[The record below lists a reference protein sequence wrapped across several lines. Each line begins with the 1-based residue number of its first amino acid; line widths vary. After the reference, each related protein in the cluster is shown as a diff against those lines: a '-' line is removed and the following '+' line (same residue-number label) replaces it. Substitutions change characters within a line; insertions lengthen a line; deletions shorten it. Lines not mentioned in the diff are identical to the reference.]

1 MSRNKFTTE
10 TGKKAGAKG
19 GKHIK
24 TKQWEQ
30 LGDFLTDAGAKRAM
44 DILNDLPDDEYLDQF
59 GKLLNYFKPRMQSTQ
74 LDANVTERV
83 ITGITFDE

>member
-1 MSRNKFTTE
+1 MSFPKDAQRKGGQN
-10 TGKKAGAKG
+10 GKP

-44 DILNDLPDDEYLDQF
+44 DILNDLPDDEYVSHPYYNN
-59 GKLLNYFKPRMQSTQ
+59 KHICNYLLIKSPVLLLST
-74 LDANVTERV
+74 L
-83 ITGITFDE
+83 

>member
-1 MSRNKFTTE
+1 
-10 TGKKAGAKG
+10 
-19 GKHIK
+19 
-24 TKQWEQ
+24 
-30 LGDFLTDAGAKRAM
+30 M

>member
-1 MSRNKFTTE
+1 MSFPKDAQRKGGQN
-10 TGKKAGAKG
+10 GKP

>member
-1 MSRNKFTTE
+1 MSFTTE
-10 TGKKAGAKG
+10 TAKKAGAKRG
-19 GKHIK
+19 QTYQKL
-24 TKQWEQ
+24 KQWEQ